1 MTAGEIDKIR
11 QSQQQQQRQPTK
23 KPMFIVISDVELMN
37 GVEEKFK
44 QWFLGSNQILSRMDG
59 FITRMLLKSSSPSS
73 PSTSSHFNYRIVFI
87 TENKES
93 FEKIHKSREH
103 GRLHGEAMSFMARPP
118 ARQFYEVLTAS

>member
-1 MTAGEIDKIR
+1 MTAEEIDKIR
-11 QSQQQQQRQPTK
+11 QSQQQQQQQSTK
-23 KPMFIVISDVELMN
+23 KPTFIVISDVELMS

-44 QWFLGSNQILSRMDG
+44 QWFLASNQILCHMDG
-59 FITRMLLKSSSPSS
+59 FITRMLLKSSSSS
-73 PSTSSHFNYRIVFI
+73 LTSQSNYRIVFI